1 MIRTEILEKVIDI
14 ISNNL
19 GIEKEEI
26 SEKSS
31 LINDLTADS
40 LDAIEIT
47 MGIENEF
54 DFDISNEEADGL
66 ITVENIV
73 DYVEKRLNG

>member
-54 DFDISNEEADGL
+54 DFDISNAEADGL